1 MSIETTEEVVRGVL
15 VLGIRTVRLDAA
27 NSPDFRIVLIER
39 VDKGHGQIVVDLGRV
54 DFMDSSALGAL
65 IGAVKRM
72 GAVGSIAL
80 ARPNANVTRLLTLT
94 RMDKVFAITDTI
106 DEAVE
111 KLAA

>member
-1 MSIETTEEVVRGVL
+1 MSIETTEDIVQGVL
-15 VLGIRTVRLDAA
+15 VLCIRTARLDAA
-27 NSPDFRIVLIER
+27 NSPDFRIALMER
-39 VDKGHGQIVVDLGRV
+39 VDKGHGQIVVDLGQV

-72 GAVGSIAL
+72 GSVGTIAL

-94 RMDKVFAITDTI
+94 RMDKVFAITATI

-111 KLAA
+111 KLVA

>member
-1 MSIETTEEVVRGVL
+1 MSIETTKDILQGVL
-15 VLGIRTVRLDAA
+15 VLGIRTGRLDAA
-27 NSPDFRIVLIER
+27 NSPDFRIALLEQI
-39 VDKGHGQIVVDLGRV
+39 DKGHGQIVVDLGQV

-72 GAVGSIAL
+72 GAVGTIAL
-80 ARPNANVTRLLTLT
+80 ARPNPTVARLLTLT
-94 RMDKVFAITDTI
+94 RMDKVFAITGSI